1 MLNQRILFL
10 REYLATS
17 EIDLLMAYTEFR
29 ASPAGRDVSMES
41 FLRLPLKLVYEII
54 RLAGDRDK
62 RVANIYSISTA
73 RLAGIVISIAKSFG
87 GDKGSETPIDQLL
100 PFPLNEEANQHLLE
114 TKEVMKK
121 LIAQRKLPI
130 SVIAALNKVITT

>member
-1 MLNQRILFL
+1 VVSQRILFL

-29 ASPAGRDVSMES
+29 ASPAGSDISLEGFM
-41 FLRLPLKLVYEII
+41 RLPLKLIYEII

-62 RVANIYSISTA
+62 RIANIYSISTA
-73 RLAGIVISIAKSFG
+73 RLAGIIISIAKSFG
-87 GDKGSETPIDQLL
+87 GNKGTETPIDELL
-100 PFPLNEEANQHLLE
+100 PFPLNEEANKNLLE
-114 TKEVMKK
+114 TKEIMKK
-121 LIAQRKLPI
+121 LIARRKLPI

>member
-1 MLNQRILFL
+1 VVNQRILFL

-17 EIDLLMAYTEFR
+17 EIELLIAYTEFR
-29 ASPAGRDVSMES
+29 AAPAGRDVSMES
-41 FLRLPLKLVYEII
+41 FLRLPLKLIYEII
-54 RLAGDRDK
+54 RLSGNRDK

-73 RLAGIVISIAKSFG
+73 RLAGIIISIAKSFG

-100 PFPLNEEANQHLLE
+100 PFPLNEETNQNLLE
-114 TKEVMKK
+114 SKEILKK

>member
-29 ASPAGRDVSMES
+29 AAPAGRDVPMDA

-54 RLAGDRDK
+54 RLSGDRDK

-87 GDKGSETPIDQLL
+87 GDKGSDTPIDQLL

-114 TKEVMKK
+114 TKEILKK

>member
-1 MLNQRILFL
+1 MIKQRILFL

-29 ASPAGRDVSMES
+29 AAPAGSDVSLEGFM
-41 FLRLPLKLVYEII
+41 RLPLKVIYEII

-73 RLAGIVISIAKSFG
+73 RLAGIIISIAKSFS
-87 GDKGSETPIDQLL
+87 GDKGAETPIDQLL
-100 PFPLNEEANQHLLE
+100 PFPLNEEANQHLLA
-114 TKEVMKK
+114 TKEIMKK

>member
-1 MLNQRILFL
+1 VLNQRILFL

-17 EIDLLMAYTEFR
+17 EINLLIAYTEFR
-29 ASPAGRDVSMES
+29 AAPAGHDVSMES
-41 FLRLPLKLVYEII
+41 FLRMPLKVVYEII

-87 GDKGSETPIDQLL
+87 GNKGAETPIDQLL
-100 PFPLNEEANQHLLE
+100 PFPLNEDTNRNLLE

-130 SVIAALNKVITT
+130 SVIAALNKVIST